1 MILGK
6 VWYSFPSAH
15 SLICVISLTI
25 TIAFRY
31 KIRGEKGLLRDPTT
45 GIVGPNRKQIRYTE
59 LADEMVEK
67 LVRLGQKVKKVCMD
81 LHYVHFSLCA
91 EKSALTR
98 CFVLRPGMV

>member
-67 LVRLGQKVKKVCMD
+67 LGRLGQKVKKVCLD
-81 LHYVHFSLCA
+81 ICFLCI
-91 EKSALTR
+91 SPCALTIR
-98 CFVLRPGMV
+98 FVLRPGMV